1 MHDDVKDELDLSEKQ
16 YQFDEIDRNEGALK
30 NSIIVS

>member
-1 MHDDVKDELDLSEKQ
+1 LDLSEKE

-30 NSIIVS
+30 NSIIVSKVF